1 MDFRGPEARRSY
13 TPQKYDEASTL
24 DELQQAFESND
35 SEPEYHAPYRF
46 CELAKSAA
54 LDKVVKMYERWHCL
68 QSDARC
74 RFWLQSG

>member
-24 DELQQAFESND
+24 DELQQAFESNESD
-35 SEPEYHAPYRF
+35 PEYHAPYRF
-46 CELAKSAA
+46 CELAESAA
-54 LDKVVKMYERWHCL
+54 LDKVVQMYERWHCL